1 MLNTLI
7 ALDERVFYFFHNWA
21 HFLPGLW
28 KWIAILGVYIIPLVL
43 VWFWLA
49 RRREPALLAFIA
61 GIFAWFGL
69 NNIIGHY
76 VVRMRP
82 TALIDLNF
90 PAHEFLFDRP
100 GPSFP
105 SDHAAFMTA
114 VMVSFFL
121 AGERRVG
128 WFLAI
133 VTFLTV
139 LARIVTAQHWPGDI
153 LVGLLVGAASVAI
166 LSVIRRPID
175 RWLINPLVSFAR
187 RIGL

>member
-21 HFLPGLW
+21 HFLLGLW
-28 KWIAILGVYIIPLVL
+28 KWIAILGVYTIPLVL

-121 AGERRVG
+121 AGERRDQPSRQG
-128 WFLAI
+128 RTRA
-133 VTFLTV
+133 
-139 LARIVTAQHWPGDI
+139 D
-153 LVGLLVGAASVAI
+153 S
-166 LSVIRRPID
+166 
-175 RWLINPLVSFAR
+175 AR
-187 RIGL
+187 RELPTRHVPLRRARHGGQRLGMV